1 MRCKQC
7 GYDLRG
13 LHECRCPE
21 CGRRFD
27 TENPRTYLTKPISG
41 RRYLLSALI
50 CVVLVVAPLLIAAL
64 RDLGV
69 LEVLQELWPVLLVP
83 LWMPIGFVIGCFVL
97 RTSCAAFFD
106 RLPWTEHRCAFV
118 SAFVISSLIVI
129 GGSGAMV
136 FQLITRLTS

>member
-1 MRCKQC
+1 MR
-7 GYDLRG
+7 DL
-13 LHECRCPE
+13 
-21 CGRRFD
+21 GRSAAFD
-27 TENPRTYLTKPISG
+27 S
-41 RRYLLSALI
+41 
-50 CVVLVVAPLLIAAL
+50 AL

-83 LWMPIGFVIGCFVL
+83 LWMPIGLVIGCFVL

-106 RLPWTEHRCAFV
+106 RLPWTEHRCAFG

-136 FQLITRLTS
+136 FQLITRLIS